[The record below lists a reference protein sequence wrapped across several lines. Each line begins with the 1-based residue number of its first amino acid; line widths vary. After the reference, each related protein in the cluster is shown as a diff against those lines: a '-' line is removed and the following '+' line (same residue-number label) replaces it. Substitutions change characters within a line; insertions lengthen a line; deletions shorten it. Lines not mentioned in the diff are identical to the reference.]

1 MTRLDIIKEHQR
13 QYAEL
18 SLRIASMPES
28 IERAVAQYLILP
40 WIKGVKWMGGMSDAK
55 AQRAFETL
63 QTLGYTDYEI
73 FSEYD
78 RQMAQYH

>member
-18 SLRIASMPES
+18 SLRIASMTG
-28 IERAVAQYLILP
+28 IEKAVAQYMILP
-40 WIKGVKWMGGMSDAK
+40 WIKGVKWMGGMSDTR

-63 QTLGYTDYEI
+63 QTLGYTEYEI